1 MWYTDNQRS
10 SKYKQDQNG
19 PDSWPDKNF
28 TVAIIDIFKGLKK
41 KLLNEIKEI

>member
-10 SKYKQDQNG
+10 SKYKQNPNG

-28 TVAIIDIFKGLKK
+28 TVAIIDTFKGLNK
-41 KLLNEIKEI
+41 KLLYIIKAI